1 MLKGGIQQ
9 EDIILVNIYPPS
21 IGAPKDIN
29 QILMDLKGEMDSN
42 TVIAMQTSMD
52 GSPRQNINK
61 ETVVLNDRQ
70 DEMDVIDNSRVFNP
84 KQ

>member
-42 TVIAMQTSMD
+42 TVIAGDFNTPLTSVD
-52 GSPRQNINK
+52 RSSRQKINK
-61 ETVVLNDRQ
+61 ETVALNDT
-70 DEMDVIDNSRVFNP
+70 IIFHGFN
-84 KQ
+84 